1 MTFEDPSQTKKKVCT
16 ACKREFP
23 ATQSVC
29 PYDKSM
35 LMYLQ
40 KDELLGTILNDRYR
54 VLEEVGRG
62 GMSIV
67 YRGIHEMMDRTVAIK
82 MLQAQHVSDQLSI
95 KRFQQEAQA
104 ASHLQHPHV
113 ITVYDCGV
121 VATGQPYIVMDFL
134 EGESLSDVIKK
145 DNHIPFPRAVPI
157 FAQACDALDHAH
169 QKGVIHR
176 DLKSSNIMLV
186 EVEGRKD
193 FVKVVDF
200 GIAKL
205 TNASGRVQQNLTQTG
220 EIFGSP
226 IYMSPEQCLGQTLD
240 TRSDIYSMGAVLYES
255 LTGLPPLM
263 GDTIYATMK
272 MHVSE
277 MPERFA
283 NARPDLRIPEQIEQI
298 AFKALAKKP
307 EQRYQSMQ
315 EFRDALESCMRTQ
328 FDTGAMPSLLSAP
341 PSVGFNTL
349 APSSGKE
356 LEDFDLSGGLFGDDP
371 PPVSDKPSFRRTES
385 GGTYGGGTDGGSTAG
400 RVTMSRTTRPPAV
413 GSETGRRTAGVR
425 KPMASDKKPGR
436 SVKLEL
442 PGWVNKRNMSI
453 AGIAVLVPSM
463 LAGVL
468 VLLNQLGNDN
478 PLLFVKK
485 YQGTVFYYAPPMQT
499 ADGKEFLGMFY
510 VRTSGTQGKM
520 LKVDLSKYDISNHV
534 ASSKLSDVRV
544 GALWDL
550 QGPMGA
556 NNSLVLE
563 QGQFIEQDE
572 NTSTYLKARDAVEN
586 FILSVRDNQKYAG
599 LLRSAWELTTERY
612 RTKDMPMEDFMTKF
626 LSEPNFKPDFTE
638 SYLPPGSL
646 MITEAKPTTMTFL
659 VDGHYFIMP
668 DSQNNTVYYSVTLTY
683 ADSKWQIDK
692 FENVT
697 EKIWR
702 EHLPK

>member
-1 MTFEDPSQTKKKVCT
+1 MTFEDPTQQKKKVCT
-16 ACKREFP
+16 GCKREFP
-23 ATQSVC
+23 VTQTVC
-29 PYDKSM
+29 PYDKNM
-35 LMYLQ
+35 LMFMQ

-67 YRGIHEMMDRTVAIK
+67 YRGLHEMMDRTVAIK
-82 MLQAQHVSDQLSI
+82 MLQAQHRTDQLSI

-145 DNHIPFPRAVPI
+145 ENHIPFQRAVPI

-205 TNASGRVQQNLTQTG
+205 TNASGKMQQNLTQTG

-240 TRSDIYSMGAVLYES
+240 ARSDIYSMGAVLYES

-283 NARPDLRIPEQIEQI
+283 QARPDLRIPEQIEQI

-307 EQRYQSMQ
+307 EQRFQSMQ
-315 EFRDALESCMRTQ
+315 EFRDALEQCMRTQ

-341 PSVGFNTL
+341 PAVGFNTI
-349 APSSGKE
+349 APGSRDN
-356 LEDFDLSGGLFGDDP
+356 EDFDLSGGLFGDDP
-371 PPVSDKPSFRRTES
+371 PPIVDKPSFRRTETGAGTVS
-385 GGTYGGGTDGGSTAG
+385 PFVTGPEGGTSGRITA
-400 RVTMSRTTRPPAV
+400 RTTRPPSV

-425 KPMASDKKPGR
+425 KPMASDKKSGKAAKSFTMPA
-436 SVKLEL
+436 
-442 PGWVNKRNMSI
+442 WVTPRNLAIAAAALLVPALI
-453 AGIAVLVPSM
+453 AGVV
-463 LAGVL
+463 

-478 PLLFVKK
+478 PLLFTKK
-485 YQGTVFYYAPPMQT
+485 YDGTLFYYAPPSQT
-499 ADGKEFLGMFY
+499 ADGKEFPGMFY
-510 VRTSGTQGKM
+510 VKTAGSKSKM
-520 LKVDLSKYDISNHV
+520 LKIDLSRFDINNHI
-534 ASSKLSDVRV
+534 SSSQSQDFRV
-544 GALWDL
+544 GALWEL
-550 QGPMGA
+550 SGPMGP
-556 NNSLVLE
+556 NNSLILE
-563 QGQFIEQDE
+563 SGQYKPAASNVYE
-572 NTSTYLKARDAVEN
+572 KARESVET
-586 FILSVRDNQKYAG
+586 FIISIRDSQKIEG
-599 LLRSAWELTTERY
+599 LLKSAWDLTSERF
-612 RTKDMPMEDFMTKF
+612 RLQDVPLETFLTKF
-626 LSEPNFKPDFTE
+626 ATEPAFKEGFTE

-646 MITEAKPTTMTFL
+646 LITEAKPTSMTFL
-659 VDGHYFIMP
+659 VDGHYFLNP
-668 DSQNNTVYYSVTLTY
+668 DSAGNTVYYSVVLTLK
-683 ADSKWQIDK
+683 DNNWLIDK

-697 EKIWR
+697 EQVWQQN
-702 EHLPK
+702 LPK